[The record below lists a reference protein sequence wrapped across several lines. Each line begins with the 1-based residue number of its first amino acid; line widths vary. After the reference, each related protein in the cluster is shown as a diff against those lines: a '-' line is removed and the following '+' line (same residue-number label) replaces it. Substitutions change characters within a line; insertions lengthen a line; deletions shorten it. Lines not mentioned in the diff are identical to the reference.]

1 MASTGRA
8 ENLDVTVLPAETE
21 VPASPDLGAK
31 GNSVALMLR
40 DEPWNFQ
47 FFQAVRLLQRFSGG
61 RQPVG
66 RFARPDLE
74 AVAFCANPALSFPAS
89 QIQSLDWPDGGHA
102 RMMVNFFGISGVFG
116 VLPRPY
122 SEYINERLRV
132 KDTAL
137 QYFFDIFNHR
147 ALSLFYQAWEK
158 YRFSVAYERDR
169 DDRFTRYL
177 LGFIG
182 LGTAGLQNRQT
193 VTDQSLIFYTGLLG
207 LQPRSAAALKAIVRD
222 YFGVPAEVDQFVG
235 AWFSLEMSNQ
245 CRVGEDLAYS
255 GQLGA
260 GAVVGDE
267 MWNQQSRARIVLGPL
282 SMSQYLDFLPR
293 GSAFASLRAI
303 TRFFSS
309 DEIQFEVQLVL
320 RREDV
325 PALQLGGTSGEDPL
339 LAWTTWVKNT
349 PFQRD
354 PGETILQLS

>member
-1 MASTGRA
+1 MASPGRT
-8 ENLDVTVLPAETE
+8 EDIDVIDLPADSTVSGSQE
-21 VPASPDLGAK
+21 LRGK
-31 GNSVALMLR
+31 GSSVALMLR
-40 DEPWNFQ
+40 DTPWNFQ

-66 RFARPDLE
+66 RFTRPDLE
-74 AVAFCANPALSFPAS
+74 AVTFASNPALSFPAS
-89 QIQSLDWPDGGHA
+89 QIQSLDWPDGGRA
-102 RMMVNFFGISGVFG
+102 RMMVNFFGLSGVFG

-122 SEYINERLRV
+122 SEYINERLRA

-158 YRFSVAYERDR
+158 YRFPVAYERDQ

-177 LGFIG
+177 LGLIG
-182 LGTAGLQNRQT
+182 LGTGGLQNRQAIA
-193 VTDQSLIFYTGLLG
+193 DQSLLFYAGLFG
-207 LQPRSAAALKAIVRD
+207 LQPRSGAALEAVLRD
-222 YFGVPAEVDQFVG
+222 YFGVPAEIEHFVG
-235 AWFSLEMSNQ
+235 AWFRLETSNQ
-245 CRVGEDLAYS
+245 CQVGEDMAYS
-255 GQLGA
+255 DQLGA

-282 SMSQYLDFLPR
+282 TMNQYLDFLPD
-293 GSAFASLRAI
+293 GSAYQSLRAI

-309 DEIQFEVQLVL
+309 NEIEFEVQLIL
-320 RREDV
+320 RRQDV
-325 PALQLGGTSGEDPL
+325 PTLQLGEAPGAGPL
-339 LAWTTWVKNT
+339 LAWTTWINNK